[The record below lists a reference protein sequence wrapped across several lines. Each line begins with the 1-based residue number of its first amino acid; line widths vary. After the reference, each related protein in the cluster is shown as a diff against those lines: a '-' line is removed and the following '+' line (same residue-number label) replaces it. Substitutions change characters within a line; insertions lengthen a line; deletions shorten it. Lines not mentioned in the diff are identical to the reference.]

1 MLNSLGSERP
11 GSTWWR
17 AMNER
22 LLRDSCEAF
31 GRATGRSGS
40 PSTDTVDHWT
50 AFIDQPTAQSWYRA
64 HNASIVAAYLDH
76 GDLAAGENRTERFF
90 LNVVLTRVLYA
101 HALVAA
107 PRLALGRIAPF
118 GPALGDPRRGTVE
131 LFLAMGRVLPD
142 DYPADGELEDYLQ
155 LEHKLGR
162 ALDYGVIQPRL
173 RPLYDWSA
181 RELDRPELSDLLI
194 DDAPAYAW
202 PPDDRHAWKPPR
214 LPIIARALKTLT
226 AARG

>member
-1 MLNSLGSERP
+1 
-11 GSTWWR
+11 
-17 AMNER
+17 MNER

-40 PSTDTVDHWT
+40 LSTDTVDHWI
-50 AFIDQPTAQSWYRA
+50 AFIDRPTAQTWYRA

-76 GDLAAGENRTERFF
+76 RDLAADENRTERFF
-90 LNVVLTRVLYA
+90 LNVVLARVLYA

-107 PRLALGRIAPF
+107 PRLALGLVARC
-118 GPALGDPRRGTVE
+118 GPILGDPRRGTVD

-142 DYPADGELEDYLQ
+142 DYPAEGALEDYLQ

-162 ALDYGVIQPRL
+162 VLDYAVIQPRL

-181 RELDRPELSDLLI
+181 RELDRPELSDLLV
-194 DDAPAYAW
+194 DGGPAYGW
-202 PPDDRHAWKPPR
+202 PTDDRAWKPPR
-214 LPIIARALKTLT
+214 LAIAARALKTIDRP
-226 AARG
+226 AEPD